1 MDPPKHR
8 DTLTEWFFAQVTGS
22 ASLKRARTEAGGG
35 SMGQGNADQAMEDG
49 AADLSG
55 DESDQDQNMEAML
68 QITKAAG
75 LASRAKDNEKNLTDA
90 SAGEL
95 FKYVIAIGIK
105 YGALARDTLPEV
117 VLEVT
122 QGEDCP

>member
-1 MDPPKHR
+1 
-8 DTLTEWFFAQVTGS
+8 
-22 ASLKRARTEAGGG
+22 
-35 SMGQGNADQAMEDG
+35 MGQGNADQAMEDG

-75 LASRAKDNEKNLTDA
+75 SASRAKDNEKNLTDA

-122 QGEDCP
+122 QGEDCTIEYMEKYALRRCADELGV